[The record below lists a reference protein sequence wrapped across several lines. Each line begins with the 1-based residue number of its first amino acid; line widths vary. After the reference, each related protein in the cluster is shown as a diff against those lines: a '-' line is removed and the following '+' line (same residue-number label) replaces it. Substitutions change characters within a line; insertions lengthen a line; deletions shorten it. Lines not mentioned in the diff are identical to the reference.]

1 LWDKYFNEVLVMESI
16 VNDALKRVKRE
27 NDYLNERSE
36 SLEYSMRN
44 NAEPTE
50 EDLELEKVLKGIKT
64 NIIVVGCGGSGCNT
78 INRMMDEGIAG
89 AKLIAINT
97 DAQHLLNIRANK
109 KVLIGK
115 KCTKGFGAGGIPQM
129 GEKAAKESE
138 ADIENI
144 VNESD
149 MVFITCGLGG
159 GTGTGSAPI
168 VAECAKNAG
177 ALSVSVVT
185 LPFSAEGTIRAKNA
199 ELGLER
205 LRKVSD
211 TVIVIPNDKL
221 LEAVPRLPLQAAFKV
236 ADEVLMRAVKGITE
250 LITKPGLVNL
260 DFADVKTIMHD
271 GGVAMIGLGEAEGEN
286 RAIEA
291 IKKAL
296 KSPLLDMDISDAT
309 SALINVTGG
318 PDMTITEAQGIVEE
332 IYRNINPDANII
344 WGAQIDPDLKNK
356 IKVMVIVTGVK
367 SPQILGKGKVPR
379 DSKKEYGIDFVR

>member
-1 LWDKYFNEVLVMESI
+1 MESI
-16 VNDALKRVKRE
+16 VNDALKKVKRE
-27 NDYLNERSE
+27 NDFQTEKSG
-36 SLEYSMRN
+36 SIYSINKDNMN
-44 NAEPTE
+44 ITE
-50 EDLELEKVLKGIKT
+50 EELELEKILKSIKT
-64 NIIVVGCGGSGCNT
+64 KIIVVGCGGSGCNT
-78 INRMMDEGIAG
+78 INRMMDEGIEG
-89 AKLIAINT
+89 AKLIAMNT

-109 KVLIGK
+109 KLLIGK
-115 KCTKGFGAGGIPQM
+115 KCTKGFGAGGIPQI

-138 ADIENI
+138 SDIENT

-177 ALSVSVVT
+177 SLSISVVT
-185 LPFSAEGTIRAKNA
+185 LPFTAEGTIRAKNA
-199 ELGLER
+199 EIGLEK
-205 LRKVSD
+205 LRKASD

-271 GGVAMIGLGEAEGEN
+271 GGVAMIGLGEADGEN

-309 SALINVTGG
+309 SALVNVSGG

-332 IYRNINPDANII
+332 IYRNINTNANII

-356 IKVMVIVTGVK
+356 IRVMIIITGVK
-367 SPQILGKGKVPR
+367 SPQILGKSKSPR
-379 DSKKEYGIDFVR
+379 DSQKEYGIDFVR

>member
-1 LWDKYFNEVLVMESI
+1 MESI
-16 VNDALKRVKRE
+16 VNDALRRVKRE
-27 NDYLNERSE
+27 NDFPNEKSE
-36 SLEYSMRN
+36 SIGN
-44 NAEPTE
+44 NKQNTADPTD

-78 INRMMDEGIAG
+78 INRMMDEGIEG
-89 AKLIAINT
+89 ARMIAINT
-97 DAQHLLNIRANK
+97 DAQHLLNTRANK

-115 KCTKGFGAGGIPQM
+115 KCTKGFGAGGIPQI
-129 GEKAAKESE
+129 GEKAAKENE
-138 ADIENI
+138 VDIENI

-185 LPFSAEGTIRAKNA
+185 LPFSAEGTVRAKNA

-260 DFADVKTIMHD
+260 DFADVKTVMHD

-286 RAIEA
+286 RAIES

-356 IKVMVIVTGVK
+356 IKVMVIITGVK
-367 SPQILGKGKVPR
+367 SPQILGKGKMSR
-379 DSKKEYGIDFVR
+379 DSQKEYGIDFVR